1 MTLCNSAQP
10 LLLVLIVVQAALG
23 QDEPILLVW
32 GEHLGRLDLQVAL
45 QVLQTV
51 LLHHLEVRRKSVLL
65 VRDPIVQLSATTH
78 LHYHLSQVLQVQL
91 ISRVDKKRG
100 TSTVIQLMLTI

>member
-32 GEHLGRLDLQVAL
+32 GEHFGRLDLQVAF

-91 ISRVDKKRG
+91 ISGVDKKRG
-100 TSTVIQLMLTI
+100 TSTVIQMMLTI